1 MLGTEGTYLSMTI
14 HPNSTPDPTTIPPA
28 VFVEKLSFRYR
39 SLDDE
44 PQPKRKTNAPEA
56 EAIESPQ
63 TIEDI
68 SFSLPA
74 GKLMLIAGPSGCGKS
89 TLLKCLNGLIPHSY
103 KGTLS
108 GEIQLHGQSI
118 KGQSLRDL
126 ALQVG
131 TMLQDPDKQ
140 IVGSTIEQEIAFGME
155 NLGTSRSD
163 MHQRVSDVLNQ
174 LKLEHYLGRL
184 TYALSGG
191 QRQQIAAAGIL
202 VMQPS
207 IFLFDEPF
215 ANLDSRAVDKLEDLI
230 KELLANGS
238 TVIIVEHRVEEALR
252 LKPDKV
258 LLMREGRQIF
268 FGDTPQFLELAD
280 PTQVKLPIESTLR
293 SLPDSKQVRNLLIQP
308 ITIVQGSKA
317 ESNEPIL
324 EFDDVYFRYSS
335 YSEEILHGISCQIRR
350 GETIA
355 LLGPNGSGKTTL
367 VKHALG
373 LLRPI
378 KGRVRLYGE
387 ETRNLSVAQL
397 ASRIGYAFQNPGAML
412 FAPSVRKEVSF
423 GPENLR
429 FSPER
434 IKTAVQETEEALNI
448 AEYDE
453 RSPFSLSYGQ
463 QKRVSIASVLS
474 MQGKILL
481 LDEPTAGQDYR
492 SYVSF
497 MEYLRSIADL
507 DALLIITHDLDLALR
522 FTQRVLLLK
531 EGNLVGDGP
540 PLQELADAALL
551 EECNLRPTSLL
562 QYLLAE
568 RNAVALEFV
577 RWSIWLL
584 VPLFMPP

>member
-1 MLGTEGTYLSMTI
+1 MTI
-14 HPNSTPDPTTIPPA
+14 DSSSTPNPTNTPPA

-44 PQPKRKTNAPEA
+44 PQPKRRKDSPVV
-56 EAIESPQ
+56 EAIELPQ
-63 TIEDI
+63 TIENI

-103 KGTLS
+103 KGVLS
-108 GEIQLHGQSI
+108 GEIQLHGRSI
-118 KGQSLRDL
+118 IGQSLRDL

-140 IVGSTIEQEIAFGME
+140 ILGSTVEQEIAFGME
-155 NLGTSRSD
+155 NLGIPRAE
-163 MHQRVSDVLNQ
+163 MHQRVSEVLKQ
-174 LKLEHYLGRL
+174 LKLEQYVGRP
-184 TYALSGG
+184 TFALSGG

-230 KELLANGS
+230 QELLSKNS
-238 TVIIVEHRVEEALR
+238 TVIIVEHRVEEALH

-258 LLMREGRQIF
+258 LLLHDGHQIF
-268 FGDTPQFLELAD
+268 FGDTEQFLELAD
-280 PTQVKLPIESTLR
+280 PTQIKLPIESTLAT
-293 SLPDSKQVRNLLIQP
+293 LPDSAHAKDLLVRP
-308 ITIVQGSKA
+308 ITTTQDDTIL
-317 ESNEPIL
+317 SNEPIL
-324 EFDDVYFRYSS
+324 EFEDVYFRYSS
-335 YSEEILHGISCQIRR
+335 YLDDVLHGISCEVRR

-367 VKHALG
+367 VKQALG
-373 LLRPI
+373 LLRPT
-378 KGRVRLYGE
+378 KGMVRIYGE
-387 ETRNLSVAQL
+387 DTRKLSVAQL
-397 ASRIGYAFQNPGAML
+397 ASQIGYVFQSPNAML
-412 FAPSVRKEVSF
+412 FANSVRKEVSF

-429 FSPER
+429 FKPDKIS
-434 IKTAVQETEEALNI
+434 TVVQEAEEALNV
-448 AEYDE
+448 ADFDS
-453 RSPFSLSYGQ
+453 RSPLSLSFGQ

-492 SYVSF
+492 SYISF
-497 MEYLRSIADL
+497 VEYLRSMKGL
-507 DALLIITHDLDLALR
+507 DALLIITHDIDLALR

-531 EGNLVGDGP
+531 EGKIVGDGP
-540 PLQELADAALL
+540 PLRELADPVLL
-551 EECNLRPTSLL
+551 NECNLRPTSLL
-562 QYLLAE
+562 QYLLSE
-568 RNAVALEFV
+568 KNAIAKHG
-577 RWSIWLL
+577 
-584 VPLFMPP
+584 

>member
-1 MLGTEGTYLSMTI
+1 M
-14 HPNSTPDPTTIPPA
+14 IPPA
-28 VFVEKLSFRYR
+28 VYVEKLSFRYR

-44 PQPKRKTNAPEA
+44 PQPKRKASAPAA
-56 EAIESPQ
+56 EVLEPPQ
-63 TIEDI
+63 AIEDI
-68 SFSLPA
+68 SFTLPA

-103 KGTLS
+103 KGILS
-108 GEIQLHGQSI
+108 GEIQLHGRSI

-126 ALQVG
+126 SLQVG

-140 IVGSTIEQEIAFGME
+140 ILGSTVEQELAFGLE
-155 NLGTSRSD
+155 NLGTPRAE
-163 MHQRVSDVLNQ
+163 MHQRVSDVLRQ
-174 LKLEHYLGRL
+174 LQLEHYLGQP
-184 TYALSGG
+184 TFALSGG

-215 ANLDSRAVDKLEDLI
+215 ANLDARAVDELEGLI
-230 KELLANGS
+230 KGLLSKGS

-258 LLMREGRQIF
+258 LLMRDSYQVF
-268 FGDTPQFLELAD
+268 FGDTPQFLEIAD

-293 SLPDSKQVRNLLIQP
+293 TLPDPTQVGNLLIQP
-308 ITIVQGSKA
+308 ITLGRSSKP
-317 ESNEPIL
+317 ESNAPIL
-324 EFDDVYFRYSS
+324 EFEDVYFRYSS
-335 YSEEILHGISCQIRR
+335 YSDEVLHGVSCQVRR

-367 VKHALG
+367 VKQALG
-373 LLRPI
+373 LLRPT
-378 KGRVRLYGE
+378 KGKVRLYGE
-387 ETRNLSVAQL
+387 ETRNMSVAQL
-397 ASRIGYAFQNPGAML
+397 ASHIGYAFQNPGAML

-434 IKTAVQETEEALNI
+434 IKTTVQEAEEALNI

-453 RSPFSLSYGQ
+453 RSPFSLSFGQ

-492 SYVSF
+492 SYISF
-497 MEYLRSIADL
+497 MEYLRSMPGL
-507 DALLIITHDLDLALR
+507 DVLLIITHDLDLALR

-540 PLQELADAALL
+540 PLQVLADPALL
-551 EECNLRPTSLL
+551 DECNLRPTSLL
-562 QYLLAE
+562 HFLLAK
-568 RNAVALEFV
+568 RSAIA
-577 RWSIWLL
+577 
-584 VPLFMPP
+584 